1 MQNLSSV
8 MKSIRQKRGINQK
21 ELANALNISPAYLNL
36 IEKDE
41 RIIPLDFIDKLN
53 LTLNLNAEEI
63 NMLYKAIELSKF
75 NRGENEVRIARIN
88 QVKQSL
94 IKLID
99 NLFVKIRSNFDVDYS
114 LIDKIIELL
123 QNLKQNIFDKK
134 LCEILI

>member
-21 ELANALNISPAYLNL
+21 ELANALNISPTYLNL

-53 LTLNLNAEEI
+53 LILNLNAEEI

-75 NRGENEVRIARIN
+75 NRGENEMRIARIN

-99 NLFVKIRSNFDVDYS
+99 SLFVKIRSNFDVDNS

-134 LCEILI
+134 LCEVLI

>member
-134 LCEILI
+134 LCEVLI